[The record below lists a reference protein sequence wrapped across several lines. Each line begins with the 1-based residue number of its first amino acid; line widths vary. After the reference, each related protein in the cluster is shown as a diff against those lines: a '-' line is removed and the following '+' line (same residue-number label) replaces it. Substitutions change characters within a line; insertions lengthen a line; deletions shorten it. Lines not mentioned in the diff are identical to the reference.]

1 MARPIKYLEN
11 RLCKKCNIIK
21 NYSDYRKINPLSNG
35 PDKGKT
41 LGWTS
46 VAKDNRYYMCK
57 LCENLSMG
65 NRYNNNPI
73 PQMLSNAK
81 IRAKNKNIPF
91 EIDSFY
97 LKEIFPKD
105 NMCPVLKVKFEYGYT
120 SKTKINKSY
129 APSLDRIIPSKGYVR
144 GNCII
149 VSDIVNRIKQDAT
162 PEQLERVL
170 KFYLKYYKSQGIN
183 FGTNN

>member
-1 MARPIKYLEN
+1 MAAPTRYLEN
-11 RLCKKCNIIK
+11 RLCKKCSITK
-21 NYSDYRKINPLSNG
+21 NYSEYRKVKPLSNG
-35 PDKGKT
+35 PSKGKMI
-41 LGWTS
+41 GWTS
-46 VAKDNRYYMCK
+46 VVKDNRFYMCK
-57 LCENLSMG
+57 SCEQLSMKA
-65 NRYNNNPI
+65 RYTNNPI

-81 IRAKNKNIPF
+81 IRAREKNIPF
-91 EIDSFY
+91 EIDSSY

-105 NMCPVLKVKFEYGYT
+105 NICPVLKVKFQYGYA

-162 PEQLERVL
+162 PEKMEKVL
-170 KFYLKYYKSQGIN
+170 KFYLKYYKSEGIT
-183 FGTNN
+183 FETNS